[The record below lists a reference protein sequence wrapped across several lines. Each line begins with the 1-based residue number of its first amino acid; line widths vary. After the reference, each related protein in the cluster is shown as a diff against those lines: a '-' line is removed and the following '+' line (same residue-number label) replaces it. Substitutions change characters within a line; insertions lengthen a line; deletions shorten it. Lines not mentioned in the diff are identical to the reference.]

1 MRRFFRK
8 FMGFKDLHDRLIQ
21 LEKKIAELEKMAD
34 ERDSLWL
41 FIDEMRSQEIEAQ
54 KAIQEELESV
64 IIRSFTPQGDA
75 WWEQFIFLM

>member
-8 FMGFKDLHDRLIQ
+8 FTEFKDLQERLRQ
-21 LEKKIAELEKMAD
+21 LEQKVDELQKIAD

-54 KAIQEELESV
+54 RAIQEELESV

-75 WWEQFIFLM
+75 

>member
-1 MRRFFRK
+1 MYNYFMRRFFRNRSE
-8 FMGFKDLHDRLIQ
+8 FKDIEERLRQ
-21 LEKKIAELEKMAD
+21 LEEKVAALENMVD
-34 ERDSLWL
+34 ERESLWL

-75 WWEQFIFLM
+75 

>member
-8 FMGFKDLHDRLIQ
+8 FTQMQDIHTRLRL
-21 LEKKIAELEKMAD
+21 LEQKVEELQKIAD

-54 KAIQEELESV
+54 KAIQDELESV

-75 WWEQFIFLM
+75 

>member
-8 FMGFKDLHDRLIQ
+8 FTQLQDIRTRLGL
-21 LEKKIAELEKMAD
+21 LEQKVEELQKIAD

-54 KAIQEELESV
+54 KTIQEELESV
-64 IIRSFTPQGDA
+64 IIRSLRPQGDA
-75 WWEQFIFLM
+75 

>member
-8 FMGFKDLHDRLIQ
+8 KKDLKELRQRLVE
-21 LEKKIAELEKMAD
+21 LEQKVSELEKIAD

-41 FIDEMRSQEIEAQ
+41 FIEEMRSQEIEGQ

-64 IIRSFTPQGDA
+64 IIRSFKPQGDA
-75 WWEQFIFLM
+75 

>member
-1 MRRFFRK
+1 MR
-8 FMGFKDLHDRLIQ
+8 Q
-21 LEKKIAELEKMAD
+21 LEEKVSELEKIAD

-75 WWEQFIFLM
+75 

>member
-8 FMGFKDLHDRLIQ
+8 FTKFKELQERLRQ
-21 LEKKIAELEKMAD
+21 LEQKVDELQKIAD

-41 FIDEMRSQEIEAQ
+41 FIDEMRSQEVEAQ
-54 KAIQEELESV
+54 RAIQEELESV

-75 WWEQFIFLM
+75 

>member
-8 FMGFKDLHDRLIQ
+8 YKELKNLEGRLRQLEEKVAQ
-21 LEKKIAELEKMAD
+21 LEKITD

-54 KAIQEELESV
+54 KAIQDELESV

-75 WWEQFIFLM
+75 

>member
-8 FMGFKDLHDRLIQ
+8 FTGFKELQERLRQ
-21 LEKKIAELEKMAD
+21 LEQKVDELQKIAD

-54 KAIQEELESV
+54 RAIQEELESV

-75 WWEQFIFLM
+75 

>member
-8 FMGFKDLHDRLIQ
+8 FTQLQDIRTRLRL
-21 LEKKIAELEKMAD
+21 LEQKVEELQKIAD

-64 IIRSFTPQGDA
+64 IIRSFSPQGDA
-75 WWEQFIFLM
+75 

>member
-8 FMGFKDLHDRLIQ
+8 FTELKAVEQRLRQ
-21 LEKKIAELEKMAD
+21 LEQKVEELQKIAD

-54 KAIQEELESV
+54 RAIQEELESV

-75 WWEQFIFLM
+75 

>member
-8 FMGFKDLHDRLIQ
+8 YQELKNLKERLRQ
-21 LEKKIAELEKMAD
+21 LEEKVAQLERITD

-54 KAIQEELESV
+54 KAIQDELESV

-75 WWEQFIFLM
+75 